1 MVAAQQQREVRVIV
15 ERSEQE
21 QKPDTE
27 LSSTI
32 RRLNERLDEPF
43 VTINTIEGDYG
54 IKQAQDEYDK
64 LIRNKTP
71 KSRR

>member
-1 MVAAQQQREVRVIV
+1 MVAARQQSEVRVIV

-32 RRLNERLDEPF
+32 RKLNERLDEPF
-43 VTINTIEGDYG
+43 VTINTVTGDYG